1 MRGAEQG
8 FLLLTS
14 SLGDPARKP
23 LTVPQFRNLAKR
35 VATAERQIDSRD
47 LIPQDLIKLGYDEET
62 SQRIY
67 GLLSGTNQL
76 REYLHRAASVD
87 CYPITRLSPHYP
99 LSVRKHLGLD
109 SPGVL
114 WAKGDVT
121 LLGKS
126 CVAVVG
132 SRELKEENLR
142 FAKEAGHQIARQGY
156 VLVSGNAAGAD
167 RTAQD
172 ACLEAGGKVISVVA
186 DSLQNQ
192 PLTENVLYISLD
204 DFDRSFSTQRALH
217 RNHVIHAMAAL
228 TVVCQCAFGKGGT
241 WDGTLVNLKQGFNPV
256 CMFADGSEGATELQN
271 RGVQLISAADLR
283 DFTVLAEQTANF
295 LNK

>member
-1 MRGAEQG
+1 MRGPEQG

-23 LTVPQFRNLAKR
+23 LTVAQFRKLAKR
-35 VATAERQIDSRD
+35 VADAERQIDSRD
-47 LIPQDLIKLGYDEET
+47 LIPQDLRELGYDEEM

-67 GLLSGTNQL
+67 GLLSGANQL
-76 REYLHRAASVD
+76 REYLRRASSAD
-87 CYPITRLSPHYP
+87 CYPITRLSPLYP
-99 LSVRKHLGLD
+99 ISVRKHLGLD

-121 LLGKS
+121 PLGKP
-126 CVAVVG
+126 CIAVVG
-132 SRELKEENLR
+132 SRELKKDNIL
-142 FAKEAGHQIARQGY
+142 FAKEAGRQIARQGY

-172 ACLEAGGKVISVVA
+172 ACLEAGGQVISVVA

-192 PLTENVLYISLD
+192 PLTENVLYLSLD
-204 DFDRSFSTQRALH
+204 DFDRSFSPQRALH
-217 RNHVIHAMAAL
+217 RNHVIHSMAVL
-228 TVVCQCAFGKGGT
+228 TVICHCTFGKGGT
-241 WDGTLVNLKQGFNPV
+241 WDGTLVNLKHGFNPV
-256 CMFADGSEGATELQN
+256 CMFSDGSEAATELQN
-271 RGVQLISAADLR
+271 RGVQLISASDLQ
-283 DFTVLAEQTANF
+283 DFAILAEQTTNF